1 MPPWGMAVIFGGLGA
16 VAAWAI
22 YCDLRAGVSGDS
34 LYRFREDTNPV
45 GFAAIIG
52 GKLFVLAFGVAQILY
67 ATGLGDDPMVLLRK
81 IFG

>member
-1 MPPWGMAVIFGGLGA
+1 MPPWGMAAIFGGLAA

-22 YCDLRAGVSGDS
+22 WRDLKVGIAGDG
-34 LYRFREDTNPV
+34 LYRFREDANPL

-67 ATGLGDDPMVLLRK
+67 AAGLGDDPMLLLRK
-81 IFG
+81 LFG

>member
-1 MPPWGMAVIFGGLGA
+1 MPPWGMAVIFGGLAA

-22 YCDLRAGVSGDS
+22 WRDFKTGVSGDS

-45 GFAAIIG
+45 GFAAVIC

-67 ATGLGDDPMVLLRK
+67 AAGLGDDPMVLLRK